1 MDLYQPI
8 KAGLMYF
15 GTKLWVDMFIHDC
28 NIGHPNYKGARKALL
43 EFTERIGVGYVVLLD
58 NKTAVITKMR

>member
-1 MDLYQPI
+1 
-8 KAGLMYF
+8 MYF
-15 GTKLWVDMFIHDC
+15 GTKLWGDMFIHDC